1 MPETKRHMLAR
12 TMLFLLLKDAFPGVA
27 LGSDQFVYFDPRDP
41 RKNLAPDLFVKVGAA
56 DELFDTW
63 KVWERGAPD
72 LAVEIV
78 SDWDHP
84 EREWADKLER
94 YAASGVRE
102 LVRFDPDD
110 VRGPIRIWDRVGG
123 RLLERSQD
131 DPNLRACGALGC
143 FWVVAPSELGPEL
156 RPRARPGGARPLPDA
171 ERGARPLGVRPGGR
185 ASSPHRGG
193 ARARRRTIGALAR
206 RRRTRARGG
215 RALARGREACAGRA
229 RAGRGPRG
237 ARPAPR
243 RTRKV
248 TATLPGTSFRAACG
262 HPLRK
267 DTTSRTMRWRRA
279 SPSSGKM
286 GMATTS
292 RAARSATGML
302 PSL

>member
-1 MPETKRHMLAR
+1 MTVLDHFDAPRVDPRRHGGHLYVEVPEPLEFPAEEPWEEAVPETKRHMLAR
-12 TMLFLLLKDAFPGVA
+12 TMLFLLLEDAFPGVA

-94 YAASGVRE
+94 YEASGIRE

-131 DPNLRACGALGC
+131 DPNLRACSALGC
-143 FWVVAPSELGPEL
+143 FWVVAPSERGPEL
-156 RPRARPGGARPLPDA
+156 RPARDREGRDLFPTPNEERVRLESALANERRARGEAEHERALERAERVRADEARKQAEHERDTALAELARLRA
-171 ERGARPLGVRPGGR
+171 ERG
-185 ASSPHRGG
+185 
-193 ARARRRTIGALAR
+193 
-206 RRRTRARGG
+206 
-215 RALARGREACAGRA
+215 
-229 RAGRGPRG
+229 
-237 ARPAPR
+237 
-243 RTRKV
+243 K
-248 TATLPGTSFRAACG
+248 
-262 HPLRK
+262 
-267 DTTSRTMRWRRA
+267 
-279 SPSSGKM
+279 
-286 GMATTS
+286 
-292 RAARSATGML
+292 
-302 PSL
+302 

>member
-1 MPETKRHMLAR
+1 MTVLELFDAPRVDPRRYGGHLYVEVPEPLEFPAEEPWEEAVPETKRHMLAR

-56 DELFDTW
+56 DDLFGTW

-78 SDWDHP
+78 SDWDHS

-110 VRGPIRIWDRVGG
+110 ARGPIRIWDRVGG

-143 FWVVAPSELGPEL
+143 FWVVASSELGPEL
-156 RPRARPGGARPLPDA
+156 RPARDREGRDLFPTPNEERVRLESALAEERRARA
-171 ERGARPLGVRPGGR
+171 EAEHERAVERSERVRAEEERVR
-185 ASSPHRGG
+185 AEEERM
-193 ARARRRTIGALAR
+193 RAD
-206 RRRTRARGG
+206 
-215 RALARGREACAGRA
+215 EGRA
-229 RAGRGPRG
+229 RAEQERDAALAELARLRAERG
-237 ARPAPR
+237 
-243 RTRKV
+243 K
-248 TATLPGTSFRAACG
+248 
-262 HPLRK
+262 
-267 DTTSRTMRWRRA
+267 
-279 SPSSGKM
+279 
-286 GMATTS
+286 
-292 RAARSATGML
+292 
-302 PSL
+302 